1 MRLVTIFME
10 FASYLTLIFACN
22 VIHYSL
28 CLWFSCCF
36 DDVQDNDD
44 DIGALG
50 SILSWDDEEGGANGA
65 VGGGALGSVGA
76 SLRETG
82 NSVPPDMV
90 QFTLKNDA
98 TAGTGAAGLPEF
110 GFLRNFGL
118 SIGQSSTGGS
128 DLNSNLSLN
137 GSTSGNNGDGTS
149 KLSMQLPLPTPVADL
164 EQQSQQS
171 QPQQTQQQAT
181 IPTNPMQ
188 QNQQFVMPQQQ
199 TLVANQLAQLLA
211 QQANNVLQQQRQQ
224 QQQQQQNGMQQPQH
238 MDGSQQQQQPQQ
250 MGPPP
255 PPQQLNQQQQVSNQQ
270 QMPTQPLQLH
280 TLQLPFTADP
290 NTFLQQLQFAQLQ
303 QQLQSQVARQQ
314 QQQVQQ
320 QQQQQQQVQQQQ
332 QQQAQQQQNGTGMS
346 SNPQN
351 EVAALQEQLRI
362 QFAAAQAAAAA
373 QTQMSNTQVASL
385 SASSTPATAALQEDR
400 SCKPPPSKKA
410 KHSPGTLKASG
421 ASNSTLSK
429 AARKKQD
436 KLTASTSLSAAG
448 IVSASDTDGEPSKTL
463 KRAARKA
470 SVALGTTKAA
480 SSAAPEASL
489 SVTHSSSSLAS
500 DTADLSH
507 LTADEKAQVNRDRNR
522 EHARNTRLRKKAYL
536 EKLKATVDELCR
548 ERDTLVSERAG
559 AATLLVEMHNTRTEV
574 LMSFFALRSVFD
586 KRRKLWASILDESC
600 FACVMP
606 VTPYRSF
613 PASEVQVSKC
623 QRTIL
628 GIDEIMADTAS
639 LHVLLSSLVD
649 HTRFPHG
656 KIDFRYTLVTEEAVV
671 AGNQMMA
678 RWVMSTTNA
687 MQFGAKTEVAKQGM
701 LCCKFNSSHKIVGL
715 ELMFDV
721 MAFMLQLK
729 QAAGTESFS
738 VIPNTVQTCQ
748 RTFDRPVVMTLADPP
763 YTIMQVNKLWEDM
776 TGYTAEEVV
785 GKASCTILQGQE
797 TDRKGIEVMMEEIR
811 YKRPASATLVNYRK
825 TGQVFWNFIQVFPLS
840 TDSRI
845 THYLGITDHNGD
857 GKPSG
862 TVKQATSL
870 TGSVPIVPLTGAA
883 GVAHQGFVPTQ
894 GFNPS
899 ASVGVHSQGQV
910 GGRPFNLDAAAN
922 SAAAASMLPPS
933 VGSSP
938 APNST
943 SQQQSTR

>member
-1 MRLVTIFME
+1 MAGLYQDFEQNDIE
-10 FASYLTLIFACN
+10 
-22 VIHYSL
+22 
-28 CLWFSCCF
+28 
-36 DDVQDNDD
+36 DNDD

-137 GSTSGNNGDGTS
+137 GSSSGNNGDGTS

-171 QPQQTQQQAT
+171 QPQQAQQQTT
-181 IPTNPMQ
+181 IPTNTMQ

-224 QQQQQQNGMQQPQH
+224 QQQQQQQNGMQQPQH
-238 MDGSQQQQQPQQ
+238 MDGSQQQQQ

-270 QMPTQPLQLH
+270 QMQNQPLQLH
-280 TLQLPFTADP
+280 TLQLPFTTDP

-314 QQQVQQ
+314 QQQ
-320 QQQQQQQVQQQQ
+320 QQVQQQQ
-332 QQQAQQQQNGTGMS
+332 NGAGMS

-362 QFAAAQAAAAA
+362 QFAAAQAAAAV
-373 QTQMSNTQVASL
+373 QTQLSNPQVATL
-385 SASSTPATAALQEDR
+385 TATSTPATAALQEDR

-410 KHSPGTLKASG
+410 KQTPGTLKASG

-429 AARKKQD
+429 ATRKKQD
-436 KLTASTSLSAAG
+436 KTTAHTSLSAAAAAG
-448 IVSASDTDGEPSKTL
+448 IVSASDTDGEPTKTL

-470 SVALGTTKAA
+470 SVGLGTPKAA
-480 SSAAPEASL
+480 SSAVPEASL
-489 SVTHSSSSLAS
+489 SVAHSSSSLAS
-500 DTADLSH
+500 DTADQSH
-507 LTADEKAQVNRDRNR
+507 LTADEKAKVNRDRNR

-628 GIDEIMADTAS
+628 GIDGIMADTAS

-687 MQFGAKTEVAKQGM
+687 MQFGAKTEVTKQGM

-748 RTFDRPVVMTLADPP
+748 RTFDKPVVMTLADPP

-776 TGYTAEEVV
+776 TGYRAEEVV

-797 TDRKGIEVMMEEIR
+797 TDRKAIEAMMEEIR
-811 YKRPASATLVNYRK
+811 YKRPAAATLVNYRK
-825 TGQVFWNFIQVFPLS
+825 TGQVFWNFIQMFPLS

-862 TVKQATSL
+862 AVKQATSL
-870 TGSVPIVPLTGAA
+870 TGSVPAVPLTGAA
-883 GVAHQGFVPTQ
+883 GVAPQGFLPTQ
-894 GFNPS
+894 GFNPA
-899 ASVGVHSQGQV
+899 ASVGMHSQGQA
-910 GGRPFNLDAAAN
+910 GGPPFNLDVAAN

-933 VGSSP
+933 VGSST